1 VSVVKYH
8 PNTREFVAE
17 DSPAENSVPEA
28 TVKVLRLRLQ
38 QQQILADFG
47 VLALKGT
54 QFPELLEQATRCVAE
69 GLQADFAK
77 VLKYVPEESQFL
89 VCAGVGWGP
98 GVVGNATIG
107 ADTAS
112 PAGYALKT
120 GKAVISNHLDIEE
133 RFRTPELLVKYGI
146 RRAMNVILAGDST
159 PYGVLEVDSRSEGEF
174 SQSDLVFLRGIAN
187 ILGMAIERQRIEANL
202 LKALERQEMLTKEV
216 NHRVNNSLQI
226 VASMLRL
233 QSSVAQS
240 EDVRHELLD
249 AGSRI
254 AAVARAHQRLYSGD
268 QIEALDLGAYLRQVC
283 ADIGSSMPGCEIDV
297 SAEDAIVIRIDRAVP
312 AVLIVNELI
321 TNAAKYAY
329 PAGDCRIWITLARS
343 SDDTVAISVRDEGAG
358 LPPQFDLKSGRL
370 GIRLVNSF
378 AQQLQGDL
386 RVLRKEPGTEFV
398 LNFPLNG

>member
-1 VSVVKYH
+1 
-8 PNTREFVAE
+8 VAE
-17 DSPAENSVPEA
+17 EAPSPIPEA
-28 TVKVLRLRLQ
+28 TVEVLRLRLQ

-54 QFPELLEQATRCVAE
+54 PFPELLDLTTGCVAE
-69 GLQADFAK
+69 GLQAEFVK
-77 VLKYVPEESQFL
+77 VMKYLPQENRLL
-89 VCAGVGWGP
+89 VCAGVGWAP
-98 GVVGNATIG
+98 GVVGNATVG

-133 RFRTPELLVKYGI
+133 RFRTPELLVEYGI
-146 RRAMNVILAGDST
+146 RRAMNVILAGDGI
-159 PYGVLEVDSRSEGEF
+159 PFGVLEVDSRSEGEF
-174 SQSDLVFLRGIAN
+174 TEEDIVFLRGMAN

-202 LKALERQEMLTKEV
+202 LKSLERQEMLTKEV

-233 QSSVAQS
+233 QSSVVQS
-240 EDVRHELLD
+240 EDARHELIE

-254 AAVARAHQRLYSGD
+254 AAIARAHQRLYSGD

-283 ADIGSSMPGCEIDV
+283 ADIASSMPGCEIDV
-297 SAEDAIVIRIDRAVP
+297 SAEEAIVIRTDRAIP

-329 PAGDCRIWITLARS
+329 PGRDCRVWVTLSRRS
-343 SDDTVAISVRDEGAG
+343 EQSVAISVRDEGTG
-358 LPPQFDLKSGRL
+358 LPPQFDLQSGRL
-370 GIRLVNSF
+370 GMRLVSSF

-386 RVLRKEPGTEFV
+386 QISRRDPGAEFV
-398 LNFPLNG
+398 LNFPAD